1 MPAMLFEHRRESIA
15 PEGAPTEHRR
25 IVGTVRAMR
34 VERGASAMRYIAGHN
49 PRMAAMPC
57 APCRRAS
64 AMSAAAMPP
73 MA

>member
-1 MPAMLFEHRRESIA
+1 MPAMLFGHGRESIA
-15 PEGAPTEHRR
+15 PEGAPTEPTR
-25 IVGTVRAMR
+25 
-34 VERGASAMRYIAGHN
+34 SAMRYIAGHN